1 MSGQSSDN
9 SVEAQVRPPLQEPLL
24 IDDAIEGN
32 VRNDILQKQDEGV
45 TESEASGKSN
55 LLKRIEQLKAEQKQ
69 LRDEKK
75 KCASEIKN
83 AMRKKRRLQRRA
95 GQLND
100 EDLLEVWKMRVDKR
114 TEQSAE
120 QKGV

>member
-24 IDDAIEGN
+24 IDDAVEGN

-83 AMRKKRRLQRRA
+83 AMRKKGGCREEQV
-95 GQLND
+95 NCPT
-100 EDLLEVWKMRVDKR
+100 R
-114 TEQSAE
+114 TS
-120 QKGV
+120 